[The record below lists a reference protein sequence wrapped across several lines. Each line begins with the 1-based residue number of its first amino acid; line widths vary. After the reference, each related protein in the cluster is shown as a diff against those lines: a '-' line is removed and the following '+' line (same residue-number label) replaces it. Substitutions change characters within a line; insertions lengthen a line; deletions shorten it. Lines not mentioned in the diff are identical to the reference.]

1 MDAYHGVADEY
12 NEMWNLDGLNQ
23 TIDVIFNISNELA
36 NSSQWPNWYEDNEF
50 RSIRDLSRNSNEDY

>member
-1 MDAYHGVADEY
+1 MKRFGTKYGGFY
-12 NEMWNLDGLNQ
+12 YPQNLDGLNQ
-23 TIDVIFNISNELA
+23 TIDVMFKISNEVA